1 MKLSGIATSLAL
13 ASAVGVIG
21 CYSSSHYEV
30 EYRQQAYARP
40 VERETA
46 PPVDSVEEVA
56 ASANGEVDVTEFHH
70 QLAPMGEWVEVR
82 EYGRIWAPRGI
93 AVGWQPYTVGHW
105 AFTDDHGWLWV
116 SEEPWGWATYHYGRW
131 VTVEGRGWC
140 WVPGRVWAPAW
151 VVWRN
156 GGGYCGWAPLPP
168 RRGGINIEINIGA
181 IPASHFCFIEERHIT
196 EPRIHER
203 IVNIRENTT
212 IITKTTNI
220 TRVEIVNK
228 KVVNRGV
235 RVDEVEKVSGKKVEH
250 VQVKESHNRSDAKEV
265 RGKEVTVYRP
275 QPKAKVQP
283 EHKPV
288 ERTVDRPN
296 KPEVQPE
303 RKPAE
308 RTVDR
313 PNKPEVRLPV
323 KEERRPTAA
332 EAAEKKRQE
341 EAYVK
346 EKKAMDDRHAQER
359 QRKPAG
365 VSEADL
371 AKRHEAEKRQL
382 DERHHRPP
390 AKPDQKQEKK
400 SDSRD

>member
-1 MKLSGIATSLAL
+1 MRLSAIVMSLSA
-13 ASAVGVIG
+13 ASALVAFG
-21 CYSSSHYEV
+21 CYGGSRTHYEV
-30 EYRQQAYARP
+30 EYRQTYARP
-40 VERETA
+40 VEREAA
-46 PPVDSVEEVA
+46 PPPVEREEA
-56 ASANGEVDVTEFHH
+56 AVPADEQVDVTEFHD
-70 QLAPMGEWVEVR
+70 QLAPSGEWVEAR
-82 EYGRIWAPRGI
+82 EYGSVWVPRGV
-93 AVGWQPYTVGHW
+93 AVGWQPYTIGHW

-131 VTVEGRGWC
+131 VTLEGRGWC

-168 RRGGINIEINIGA
+168 RRAGLTIEINIGA

-203 IVNIRENTT
+203 IVNVRENTT

-220 TRVEIVNK
+220 TRVEVVNK

-235 RVDEVEKVSGKKVEH
+235 RVEEVEKVSGKKVEH
-250 VQVKESHNRSDAKEV
+250 VQVKEVHSRADAKEV
-265 RGKEVTVYRP
+265 RGKEVSVYRP
-275 QPKAKVQP
+275 QPKA
-283 EHKPV
+283 
-288 ERTVDRPN
+288 R
-296 KPEVQPE
+296 VQPE

-313 PNKPEVRLPV
+313 PTVDRPTKPEVRPPV

-332 EAAEKKRQE
+332 ETAERKRAE

-346 EKKAMDDRHAQER
+346 ERKVMDDRHAQER
-359 QRKPAG
+359 QRRPAG
-365 VSEADL
+365 ASEAEL

-382 DERHHRPP
+382 DEKHHRPP
-390 AKPDQKQEKK
+390 AQPAQKQEKK